1 MGVPPKNNRE
11 LKNEGGWKMI
21 FLFNLVIF
29 RCEMLVFRGVY
40 QELCSGGS
48 FPLQFRAVF
57 FSAVFASEDLEQKEG
72 EI

>member
-40 QELCSGGS
+40 QELWRIIS
-48 FPLQFRAVF
+48 FTIFAPHF
-57 FSAVFASEDLEQKEG
+57 FPTVFASEA
-72 EI
+72 